1 MKRFLLIMLLPVLL
15 LCSCSDKEPKRQ
27 YLEYEAPLATFINA
41 YNKKDSRSMLAC
53 FTPGAIES
61 FGEENDIVKALSEDI
76 ESTIGEST
84 RLYYD
89 VLEKQE
95 MDKEFVKI
103 ISDEYTDKYSLRL
116 DVKKAYKLKVVISAA
131 LGINKKATTGEFEII
146 TIKAGSSWYIYG
158 DVISELGLKSE

>member
-1 MKRFLLIMLLPVLL
+1 
-15 LCSCSDKEPKRQ
+15 
-27 YLEYEAPLATFINA
+27 
-41 YNKKDSRSMLAC
+41 MLAC

-84 RLYYD
+84 RLLYD

-131 LGINKKATTGEFEII
+131 LGINKKATTGELEII